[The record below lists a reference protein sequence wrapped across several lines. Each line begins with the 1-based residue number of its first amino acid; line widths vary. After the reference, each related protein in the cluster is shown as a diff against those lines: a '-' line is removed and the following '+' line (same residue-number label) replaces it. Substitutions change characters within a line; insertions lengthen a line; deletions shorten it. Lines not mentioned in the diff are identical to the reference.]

1 MPPLAERVRPKSLK
15 EFIGQSHIL
24 GENKILNSLIESM
37 KLFSMI
43 LWGPPGSGKTTLARL
58 LTINSNYELHQISA
72 VSSGVK
78 DLREIIEKSTLNRS
92 MGKETVLFI
101 DEIHRFNK
109 SQQDALLHA
118 VENGTI
124 ILIGATT
131 ENPSFEVISPLLSRS
146 KVLTLNALS
155 FEDLNKIL
163 SNAFKEDIILSQNN
177 YTITPIVK
185 DKLIMNSGGDARK
198 MLNTIDIAINILG
211 KPGAITSDVL
221 DESFQ
226 NKSILYDKTGD
237 YHYDTVSALIKS
249 MRGSDPD
256 AAIYWLSVMIEGGE
270 KPEFI
275 ARRMVI
281 FASEDIGNADPRAL
295 SIAVDGFNAVSLIG
309 YPEASIIL
317 AQITTY
323 LSSSPKSNASYM
335 ALNNSIEI
343 IKQKGNPSVPLH
355 LRNATTDLMK
365 NMEYGKDYKYPH
377 SYENSFVN
385 ENYFPDDQS
394 YIFYKPT
401 ENGYEKYIK
410 DRLKTLWG
418 DRSVSY
424 THLTLPTTPY
434 V

>member
-1 MPPLAERVRPKSLK
+1 MENKISLFDTNIPPLAERVRPKSLK

-24 GENKILNSLIESM
+24 GENKILNSLIENM

-58 LTINSNYELHQISA
+58 LTIKSNYELHQISA

-78 DLREIIEKSTLNRS
+78 DLREIIDKSLLNRS
-92 MGKETVLFI
+92 LGKETVLFI

-146 KVLTLNALS
+146 KVLTLNPLS
-155 FEDLNKIL
+155 FENLNEIL
-163 SNAFKEDIILSQNN
+163 DHAFEQDIILSKGN
-177 YTITPIVK
+177 YKITETVK
-185 DKLIMNSGGDARK
+185 NKLIQNSSGDARK
-198 MLNTIDIAINILG
+198 MLNTIDIAVNIVG
-211 KPGAITSDVL
+211 QSGTITTGVL
-221 DESFQ
+221 DEAFQ
-226 NKSILYDKTGD
+226 NKSILYDKAGD

-281 FASEDIGNADPRAL
+281 FASEDIGNADPKAL
-295 SIAVDGFNAVSLIG
+295 SMAVSGFHAVSLIG

-317 AQITTY
+317 AQLTTY

-343 IKQKGNPSVPLH
+343 IKEQGTPSVPLH
-355 LRNATTDLMK
+355 LRNAPTDLMK
-365 NMEYGKDYKYPH
+365 NMEYGEDYKYPH
-377 SYENSFVN
+377 SYEKSFVN
-385 ENYFPDDQS
+385 ENYFPKDQS
-394 YIFYKPT
+394 FIFYKPT
-401 ENGYEKYIK
+401 DNGYEKYIK
-410 DRLKTLWG
+410 ERLKNLWSE
-418 DRSVSY
+418 RY
-424 THLTLPTTPY
+424 E
-434 V
+434 

>member
-1 MPPLAERVRPKSLK
+1 MENKISLFDTNIPPLAERVRPKSLK
-15 EFIGQSHIL
+15 QFIGQSHIL
-24 GENKILNSLIESM
+24 GENKILNLLTENM

-58 LTINSNYELHQISA
+58 LTIKSNYQLHQISA

-78 DLREIIEKSTLNRS
+78 DLREIIDKSLSNRS

-146 KVLTLNALS
+146 KVLTLNPLS
-155 FEDLNKIL
+155 FENLSEIL
-163 SNAFKEDIILSQNN
+163 DHAFEEDIILSKGN
-177 YTITPIVK
+177 YVITETVK
-185 DKLIMNSGGDARK
+185 NKLIQNSSGDARK
-198 MLNTIDIAINILG
+198 MLNTIDIAVNIVG
-211 KPGAITSDVL
+211 QSGAITSGVL
-221 DESFQ
+221 DEAFQ
-226 NKSILYDKTGD
+226 NKSILYDKAGD
-237 YHYDTVSALIKS
+237 YHYDTVSAFIKS

-281 FASEDIGNADPRAL
+281 FASEDIGNADPKAL
-295 SIAVDGFNAVSLIG
+295 SMAVSGFHAVSLIG
-309 YPEASIIL
+309 YPEASIVL

-343 IKQKGNPSVPLH
+343 IKEQGTPSVPLH
-355 LRNATTDLMK
+355 LRNAPTDLMK
-365 NMEYGKDYKYPH
+365 NMEYGEGYKYPH

-385 ENYFPDDQS
+385 ENYFPKDQS

-401 ENGYEKYIK
+401 DNGYEKYIK
-410 DRLKTLWG
+410 ERLKNLWSE
-418 DRSVSY
+418 RY
-424 THLTLPTTPY
+424 E
-434 V
+434 

>member
-1 MPPLAERVRPKSLK
+1 MENKISLFDTNIPPLAERVRPKSLK

-24 GENKILNSLIESM
+24 GENKILNSLIENM

-58 LTINSNYELHQISA
+58 LTIKSNYELQQISA

-78 DLREIIEKSTLNRS
+78 DLREIIDKSLLNRS

-146 KVLTLNALS
+146 KVLTLNPLS
-155 FEDLNKIL
+155 FENLSEIL
-163 SNAFKEDIILSQNN
+163 DHAFEEDIILSKGN
-177 YTITPIVK
+177 YTITETVK
-185 DKLIMNSGGDARK
+185 NKLIQNSSGDARK
-198 MLNTIDIAINILG
+198 MLNTVDIAVNILG
-211 KPGAITSDVL
+211 QSGAITSSVL
-221 DESFQ
+221 DEAFQ
-226 NKSILYDKTGD
+226 NKSILYDKAGD

-281 FASEDIGNADPRAL
+281 FASEDIGNADPKAL
-295 SIAVDGFNAVSLIG
+295 SMAVSGFHAVSLIG

-317 AQITTY
+317 AQVTTY

-343 IKQKGNPSVPLH
+343 IKEQGTPSVPLH
-355 LRNATTDLMK
+355 LRNAPTDLMK
-365 NMEYGKDYKYPH
+365 NMEYGEGYKYPH
-377 SYENSFVN
+377 SYEKSFVN
-385 ENYFPDDQS
+385 ENYFPKDQS

-401 ENGYEKYIK
+401 DNGYEKYIK
-410 DRLKTLWG
+410 ERLKNLWSE
-418 DRSVSY
+418 RY
-424 THLTLPTTPY
+424 E
-434 V
+434 

>member
-1 MPPLAERVRPKSLK
+1 MENKISLFDTNIPPLAERVRPKSLK

-24 GENKILNSLIESM
+24 GENKILNSLTENM

-58 LTINSNYELHQISA
+58 LTIKSNYQLHQISA

-78 DLREIIEKSTLNRS
+78 DLREIIDKSLSNRS

-146 KVLTLNALS
+146 KVLTLNPLS
-155 FEDLNKIL
+155 FENLSEIL
-163 SNAFKEDIILSQNN
+163 DHAFEEDIILSKGN
-177 YTITPIVK
+177 YKITETVK
-185 DKLIMNSGGDARK
+185 NKLIQNSSGDARK
-198 MLNTIDIAINILG
+198 MLNTIDIAVNIVG
-211 KPGAITSDVL
+211 QSGAITSGVL
-221 DESFQ
+221 DEAFQ
-226 NKSILYDKTGD
+226 NKSILYDKAGD
-237 YHYDTVSALIKS
+237 YHYDTVSAFIKS

-281 FASEDIGNADPRAL
+281 FASEDIGNADPKAL
-295 SIAVDGFNAVSLIG
+295 SMAVSGFHAVSLIG
-309 YPEASIIL
+309 YPEASIVL

-343 IKQKGNPSVPLH
+343 IKEQGTPSVPLH
-355 LRNATTDLMK
+355 LRNAPTDLMK
-365 NMEYGKDYKYPH
+365 NMEYGEGYKYPH

-385 ENYFPDDQS
+385 ENYFPKDQS

-401 ENGYEKYIK
+401 DNGYEKYIK
-410 DRLKTLWG
+410 ERLKNLWSE
-418 DRSVSY
+418 RY
-424 THLTLPTTPY
+424 E
-434 V
+434 

>member
-1 MPPLAERVRPKSLK
+1 MENKISLFDTNIPPLAERVRPKSLK

-24 GENKILNSLIESM
+24 GENKILNSLIENM

-58 LTINSNYELHQISA
+58 LTIKSNYQLHQISA

-78 DLREIIEKSTLNRS
+78 DLREIIDKSLSNRS

-146 KVLTLNALS
+146 KVLTLNPLS
-155 FEDLNKIL
+155 FENLSEIL
-163 SNAFKEDIILSQNN
+163 DHAFEEDIILSKGN
-177 YTITPIVK
+177 YKITETVK
-185 DKLIMNSGGDARK
+185 NKLIQNSSGDARK
-198 MLNTIDIAINILG
+198 MLNTIDIAVNIVG
-211 KPGAITSDVL
+211 QSGAITSGVL
-221 DESFQ
+221 DEAFQ
-226 NKSILYDKTGD
+226 NKSILYDKAGD

-281 FASEDIGNADPRAL
+281 FASEDIGNADPKAL
-295 SIAVDGFNAVSLIG
+295 SMAVSGFHAVSLIG
-309 YPEASIIL
+309 YPEASIVL

-343 IKQKGNPSVPLH
+343 IKEQGTPSVPLH
-355 LRNATTDLMK
+355 LRNAPTDLMK
-365 NMEYGKDYKYPH
+365 NMEYGEGYKYPH

-385 ENYFPDDQS
+385 ENYFPKDQS

-401 ENGYEKYIK
+401 DNGYEKYIK
-410 DRLKTLWG
+410 ERLKNLWSE
-418 DRSVSY
+418 RY
-424 THLTLPTTPY
+424 E
-434 V
+434 

>member
-1 MPPLAERVRPKSLK
+1 MENKISLFDTNIPPLAERVRPKSLK

-24 GENKILNSLIESM
+24 GENKILNSLTENM

-58 LTINSNYELHQISA
+58 LTIKSNYELHQISA

-78 DLREIIEKSTLNRS
+78 DLREIIDKSLLNRS
-92 MGKETVLFI
+92 LGKETVLFI

-146 KVLTLNALS
+146 KVLTLNPLS
-155 FEDLNKIL
+155 FENLSEIL
-163 SNAFKEDIILSQNN
+163 DHAFEEDIILSKGN
-177 YTITPIVK
+177 YKITETVK
-185 DKLIMNSGGDARK
+185 NKLIQNSSGDARK
-198 MLNTIDIAINILG
+198 MLNTIDIAVNIVG
-211 KPGAITSDVL
+211 QSGAITSGVL
-221 DESFQ
+221 DEAFQ
-226 NKSILYDKTGD
+226 NKSILYDKAGD

-281 FASEDIGNADPRAL
+281 FASEDIGNADPKAL
-295 SIAVDGFNAVSLIG
+295 SMAVSGFHAVSLIG
-309 YPEASIIL
+309 YPEASIVL

-343 IKQKGNPSVPLH
+343 IKEQGTPSVPLH
-355 LRNATTDLMK
+355 LRNAPTDLMK
-365 NMEYGKDYKYPH
+365 NMEYGEGYKYPH

-385 ENYFPDDQS
+385 ENYFPKDQS

-401 ENGYEKYIK
+401 DNGYEKYIK
-410 DRLKTLWG
+410 ERLKNLWSE
-418 DRSVSY
+418 RY
-424 THLTLPTTPY
+424 E
-434 V
+434 

>member
-1 MPPLAERVRPKSLK
+1 MENKISLFDTNIPPLAERVRPKSLK

-24 GENKILNSLIESM
+24 GENKILNSLTENM

-58 LTINSNYELHQISA
+58 LTIKSNYQLHQISA

-78 DLREIIEKSTLNRS
+78 DLREIIDKSLSNRS

-146 KVLTLNALS
+146 KVLTLNPLS
-155 FEDLNKIL
+155 FENLSEIL
-163 SNAFKEDIILSQNN
+163 DHAFEEDIILSKGN
-177 YTITPIVK
+177 YVITETVK
-185 DKLIMNSGGDARK
+185 NKLIQNSSGDARK
-198 MLNTIDIAINILG
+198 MLNTIDIAVNIVG
-211 KPGAITSDVL
+211 QSGAITSGVL
-221 DESFQ
+221 DEAFQ
-226 NKSILYDKTGD
+226 NKSILYDKAGD
-237 YHYDTVSALIKS
+237 YHYDTVSAFIKS

-281 FASEDIGNADPRAL
+281 FASEDIGNADPKAL
-295 SIAVDGFNAVSLIG
+295 SMAVSGFHAVSLIG
-309 YPEASIIL
+309 YPEASIVL

-343 IKQKGNPSVPLH
+343 IKEQGIPSVPLH
-355 LRNATTDLMK
+355 LRNAPTDLMK
-365 NMEYGKDYKYPH
+365 NMEYGEGYKYPH

-385 ENYFPDDQS
+385 ENYFPKDQS

-401 ENGYEKYIK
+401 DNGYEKYIK
-410 DRLKTLWG
+410 ERLKNLWSE
-418 DRSVSY
+418 RY
-424 THLTLPTTPY
+424 E
-434 V
+434 